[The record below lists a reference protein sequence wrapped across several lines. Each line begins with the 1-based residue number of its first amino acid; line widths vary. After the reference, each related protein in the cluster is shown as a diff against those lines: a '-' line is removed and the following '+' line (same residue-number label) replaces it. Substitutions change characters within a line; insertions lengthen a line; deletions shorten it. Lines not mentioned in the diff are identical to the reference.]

1 MCADEDSGID
11 EAESAA
17 LVTISGTSYRVKEEL
32 APIIS
37 SIINHHGFIA
47 ANHLIKSPEGRSM
60 AFDTCLDV
68 SWLQR
73 RVEDIL
79 EAKKL
84 IKQSST
90 LKEKRDRI
98 HQVIKEKKIKLK
110 ELQQKVN
117 LAQKELEIEQAEAE
131 NIKSIISNAKAKVK
145 YFVDHLPFDGLF

>member
-60 AFDTCLDV
+60 AF
-68 SWLQR
+68 WLQR